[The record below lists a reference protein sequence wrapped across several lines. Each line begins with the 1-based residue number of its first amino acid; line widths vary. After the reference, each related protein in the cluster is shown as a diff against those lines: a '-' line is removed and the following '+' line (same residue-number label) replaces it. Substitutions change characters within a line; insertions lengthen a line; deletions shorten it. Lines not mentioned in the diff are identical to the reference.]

1 MNLLNCE
8 GTPNTNQ
15 TAYMGYYL
23 QLVVR
28 LVRMEELWMQEPVC
42 VTVWMAS
49 VDLVVKVSAL
59 FGSTD

>member
-1 MNLLNCE
+1 MREHL
-8 GTPNTNQ
+8 TPIRLPTWD
-15 TAYMGYYL
+15 TML

-42 VTVWMAS
+42 VAVWMAS